1 MRLEQG
7 THMQQGE
14 REELDGKGSWES
26 GLGCHYVG
34 VMSTGVG
41 TGSDMVSCMC

>member
-7 THMQQGE
+7 AHMQQEEG
-14 REELDGKGSWES
+14 ELDGKGSWES

-34 VMSTGVG
+34 IMSTGVG
-41 TGSDMVSCMC
+41 IASNMVSCMC